1 MPVFAAPP
9 GIPGSPDR
17 CSMQCPPRSGRTDRV
32 NEWALG
38 AAASS
43 SPSSESRY
51 RVASAATSQQRPD
64 SVATPGHPYGV
75 RQPRSVCAVAEA
87 TAFGPADTLN
97 SVPGPHRVVAALC
110 ALTLMTSACTVSPP
124 PAPQSTDTS
133 KITTPPP
140 PKATQII
147 MAIDSIGPGFNSHL
161 LSDQSPVN
169 AAISSLVLPSSFRPV
184 PDPASPTGSRW
195 ELDTTLLESAV
206 VTNENPFTVT
216 YKIRPEA
223 QWTDNAPI
231 GADDFSYLW
240 RQMVSHP
247 GVVDPAGYDLIT
259 GVQSVEGGKTAVVT
273 FSQPYPAWRELF
285 NDILPAHIVKDV
297 PGGFAAGLAR
307 ALPVTGGQ
315 FRVENIDPQRDEI
328 LLARNDR
335 YWSAPAKPDQVLF
348 RRGGATAALADS
360 IRNGDTQVAQVHG
373 GAAAFAQLSA
383 IPDVRTARIVTP
395 RVMQLTLR
403 AQQAALADSQVRK
416 AILGLVDVDLLA
428 SVGAGDDNTVT
439 LAQAQ
444 VRSPSDPG
452 YVPTAPPALT
462 KEAALT
468 LLANAGYQVEPVET
482 TPPATPGTPA
492 PENNR
497 GRVTKDGVPLT
508 LVLGVA
514 ANDPTAVAVANTAA
528 DQLRNVGIAASVAA
542 LDPVALYGDALIN
555 NKVDAVVGWHQAGG
569 DLATALASRY
579 GCPALEATAVSTAT
593 PGPTSSPSPSPT
605 SNAPVPPPPTT
616 TATPTTPSPAPE
628 SGQLVQAPS
637 NITGICDRSIQP
649 KIDAALDGTEDIG
662 EVINAVE
669 SRLWNMSTVLPILQD
684 TTIVAAGPSVQNVCL
699 SGAVPVGIVGDA
711 GMWVKAAQ

>member
-1 MPVFAAPP
+1 
-9 GIPGSPDR
+9 
-17 CSMQCPPRSGRTDRV
+17 
-32 NEWALG
+32 
-38 AAASS
+38 
-43 SPSSESRY
+43 
-51 RVASAATSQQRPD
+51 
-64 SVATPGHPYGV
+64 
-75 RQPRSVCAVAEA
+75 
-87 TAFGPADTLN
+87 
-97 SVPGPHRVVAALC
+97 
-110 ALTLMTSACTVSPP
+110 
-124 PAPQSTDTS
+124 
-133 KITTPPP
+133 
-140 PKATQII
+140 

-184 PDPASPTGSRW
+184 PDPVSPTGSRW
-195 ELDTTLLESAV
+195 ELDTTLLESAE

-231 GADDFSYLW
+231 GADDFWYLW

-297 PGGFAAGLAR
+297 PGGFAAGLTR

-335 YWSAPAKPDQVLF
+335 YWSEPAKPDQVLF

-403 AQQAALADSQVRK
+403 AQQPALADSQVRK
-416 AILGLVDVDLLA
+416 AVLGLLDVDLLA

-452 YVPTAPPALT
+452 YVPTSPPAMT
-462 KEAALT
+462 KEGALT
-468 LLANAGYQVEPVET
+468 LLASAGYRVELVET
-482 TPPATPGTPA
+482 APPPTPGTPV
-492 PENNR
+492 PDNNR
-497 GRVTKDGVPLT
+497 GRITKDGVPLT

-579 GCPALEATAVSTAT
+579 GCPALEATAVSTTT
-593 PGPTSSPSPSPT
+593 PGTTSAPTPTSSPT
-605 SNAPVPPPPTT
+605 RDAPVPPRPTT
-616 TATPTTPSPAPE
+616 TATPTPPSPAPE

-637 NITGICDRSIQP
+637 NITGICDRSIQS

-669 SRLWNMSTVLPILQD
+669 PRLWNMSTVLPILQD
-684 TTIVAAGPSVQNVCL
+684 TTIVAAGPSVRNVSL

-711 GMWVKAAQ
+711 GKWVKTPQ

>member
-1 MPVFAAPP
+1 MIAV
-9 GIPGSPDR
+9 IP
-17 CSMQCPPRSGRTDRV
+17 
-32 NEWALG
+32 
-38 AAASS
+38 
-43 SPSSESRY
+43 
-51 RVASAATSQQRPD
+51 
-64 SVATPGHPYGV
+64 
-75 RQPRSVCAVAEA
+75 
-87 TAFGPADTLN
+87 
-97 SVPGPHRVVAALC
+97 
-110 ALTLMTSACTVSPP
+110 ACTVSPP
-124 PAPQSTDTS
+124 PAPQSTDTTES
-133 KITTPPP
+133 TPPP
-140 PKATQII
+140 PMKATQII
-147 MAIDSIGPGFNSHL
+147 MAIDSIGPGFNPHL

-195 ELDTTLLESAV
+195 ELDTTLLQSAE
-206 VTNENPFTVT
+206 VTSQNPFTVT

-231 GADDFSYLW
+231 AADDFWYLW
-240 RQMVSHP
+240 RQMVSQP

-297 PGGFAAGLAR
+297 PGGFAAGLVR

-315 FRVENIDPQRDEI
+315 FRVETIDPQRDEI
-328 LLARNDR
+328 LLTRNDR

-348 RRGGATAALADS
+348 RRGGAPAALADS

-395 RVMQLTLR
+395 RVMKLTLR
-403 AQQAALADSQVRK
+403 AQQPQLADSQVRK
-416 AILGLVDVDLLA
+416 AILGLLDVDLLA

-452 YVPTAPPALT
+452 YVPTAPPALARD
-462 KEAALT
+462 AALG
-468 LLANAGYQVEPVET
+468 LLADAGYQIAPIET
-482 TPPATPGTPA
+482 TPPSTPGVP
-492 PENNR
+492 PPNNNR
-497 GRVTKDGVPLT
+497 GQITKDGIPLT
-508 LVLGVA
+508 VRLGVA

-528 DQLRNVGIAASVAA
+528 DQLRNVGIAASVSA
-542 LDPVALYGDALIN
+542 LDPVALYGDALVN
-555 NKVDAVVGWHQAGG
+555 NRVDAVVGWHQAGG
-569 DLATALASRY
+569 DLATALSSRY

-593 PGPTSSPSPSPT
+593 PGTPPPSPSAT
-605 SNAPVPPPPTT
+605 SDPPMPPRATT
-616 TATPTTPSPAPE
+616 TATPTTATPAPE
-628 SGQLVQAPS
+628 SGALVQAPS

-649 KIDAALDGTEDIG
+649 KIDAALDGSENIG

-669 SRLWNMSTVLPILQD
+669 PRLWNMSTVLPILQD
-684 TTIVAAGPSVQNVCL
+684 TTIVAAGPSVQNVSL

-711 GMWVKAAQ
+711 GKWVKTPQ